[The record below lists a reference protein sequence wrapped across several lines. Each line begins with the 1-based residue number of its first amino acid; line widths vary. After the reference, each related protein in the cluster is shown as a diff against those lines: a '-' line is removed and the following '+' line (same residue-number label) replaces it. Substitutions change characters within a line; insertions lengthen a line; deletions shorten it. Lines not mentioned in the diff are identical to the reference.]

1 MPLSFPSNPSVGQQ
15 SLQDNGRLY
24 QWSGYV
30 WELVANVATHE
41 HAASDIT
48 SGTLSESRL
57 SHVPLHPFLLMGG

>member
-1 MPLSFPSNPSVGQQ
+1 MSLTLPSNPTLNQEVTQ
-15 SLQDNGRLY
+15 NGRTWK
-24 QWSGYV
+24 WSGYA
-30 WELVANVATHE
+30 WQIVANVATHE